1 MRSEHRE
8 VDELEHRAA
17 KLTRREKEVCN
28 LVVAGRL
35 NKQIAADLGISEVTI
50 KIHRGHVMHKMKAES
65 LAELVRMAEKLEP
78 APQHR

>member
-1 MRSEHRE
+1 MRR
-8 VDELEHRAA
+8 
-17 KLTRREKEVCN
+17 
-28 LVVAGRL
+28 VVAGML
-35 NKQIAADLGISEVTI
+35 NKQIAADLGISGVTI